1 MKREQIGFYFN
12 QSRCIG
18 CYTCTI
24 ACKDWH
30 NLELEVNW
38 RIVTTKEQGKFPN
51 LFVTHLSLSCNHCTN
66 PICATVCPNN
76 AITKREEDGIVV
88 VDLKKCLGKD
98 KCGAVCKNVCP
109 YSSPQF
115 GTEENARMQ
124 KCDLCLDRW
133 VENKKPICVE
143 ACPMRAL
150 DAGPLDQLKTKY
162 GNIKKVDGFF
172 YSTKIDPS
180 IIFNPKTP
188 SKEI

>member
-30 NLELEVNW
+30 NLKLEVNW
-38 RIVTTKEQGKFPN
+38 RRVTTKERGKFPN

-66 PICATVCPNN
+66 PICATVCPYN
-76 AITKREEDGIVV
+76 AIIKREEDGIVV

-98 KCGAVCKNVCP
+98 ECGALCKNLCP

-124 KCDLCLDRW
+124 KCNLCSDRW
-133 VENKKPICVE
+133 VENKNPICVE

-162 GNIKKVDGFF
+162 GTIKNADGFI

-180 IIFNPKTP
+180 IIFNPKIP
-188 SKEI
+188 SKEM